1 MVDLGRL
8 LADALKKK
16 GVLNENEIERLVIE
30 LNDKLKPRNMLTK
43 KELEMV
49 VRRLNHF
56 ELPEP
61 TGLAHAMLIHA
72 QRDIVKGF
80 SADKVYG
87 AVELHNLKSTLH
99 AAGVRNRKIFE
110 KLENSAQLAEYY
122 GIE

>member
-1 MVDLGRL
+1 MVDFGRL

-30 LNDKLKPRNMLTK
+30 LTEKLKPRNMLTK

-49 VRRLNHF
+49 VRCLNHF

-87 AVELHNLKSTLH
+87 AVELRNLKSTLY